1 MPYRQ
6 VHVKNLKTGLSFDD
20 HFDNLIIAAGSVPV
34 ILKFSGGF
42 AKNIFTLKTIDDA
55 INLKRHIEGSLLIHI
70 DELRDN
76 LGKLNKDD
84 LIILYCKTGYRS
96 YLGLRILRNNGS
108 KNVKLLN
115 GSYLS
120 WEKKI

>member
-1 MPYRQ
+1 M
-6 VHVKNLKTGLSFDD
+6 
-20 HFDNLIIAAGSVPV
+20 
-34 ILKFSGGF
+34 
-42 AKNIFTLKTIDDA
+42 
-55 INLKRHIEGSLLIHI
+55 EGSLLIHI

-76 LGKLNKDD
+76 LDKLNKDD

-96 YLGLRILRNNGS
+96 YLGLRILRNNGF

-115 GSYLS
+115 GSFLS